1 MSSERTASG
10 ARHGETSG
18 VQDGNVI
25 AEAGTGQERET
36 ASVGLFLRTV
46 REEKGLT
53 VAEVSKVL
61 KLSFR
66 QIESLESDDWESLPC
81 STIIRGFVR
90 NYARMLEV
98 DPAPLMVALD
108 QLQMPQTPEL
118 KMTTGTPVNM
128 QRDSRA
134 DSRDYFRVFAGAFV
148 LILAILAYFFFPQD
162 VWQSTLS
169 ALKTAAQS
177 REVVEEKKPI
187 VSETKVP
194 EAAVEAPKTVALPVP
209 VPEVPVPQ
217 AEPAS
222 VPAVPAAVSS
232 TLKFSFAKPAWV
244 EVRDRSGQVIF
255 SQLSQAGSQR
265 DIEGQAPFVLVI
277 GNAAHVS
284 LQYKGKAVD
293 LSKRSKDDVARLT
306 LE

>member
-25 AEAGTGQERET
+25 SEAGTGQERET

-209 VPEVPVPQ
+209 EVPVPQ